1 SGSEPAH
8 ALYADEARRVAFDL
22 ERIMRSEYRID
33 TFQATYFVIDSFKQ
47 LFEATS
53 PDFAPL
59 YRRLDQLPSHP
70 AAIVLP
76 GEKTFTANE
85 RRKSPRDPVNS
96 PLPTDS

>member
-1 SGSEPAH
+1 
-8 ALYADEARRVAFDL
+8 
-22 ERIMRSEYRID
+22 MRSEYRID

-59 YRRLDQLPSHP
+59 YRRLPELPSHP
-70 AAIVLP
+70 AGLVLP

-85 RRKSPRDPVNS
+85 RRKSPREPVN
-96 PLPTDS
+96 PRPPTGS